1 MGGYLG
7 MKWRAQVLV
16 FVRRDFRVKY
26 SFAGGNKILMSK
38 LFDVVN
44 LLTFR
49 VERNFCQ
56 SLVK

>member
-16 FVRRDFRVKY
+16 FVRRDFRVKS

-49 VERNFCQ
+49 VERR
-56 SLVK
+56 